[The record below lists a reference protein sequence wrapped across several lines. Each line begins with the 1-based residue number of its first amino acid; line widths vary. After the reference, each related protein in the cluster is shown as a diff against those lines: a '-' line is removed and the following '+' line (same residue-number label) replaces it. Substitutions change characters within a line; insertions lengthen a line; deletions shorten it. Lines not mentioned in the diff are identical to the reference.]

1 MRFLLTPR
9 WLAGL
14 ALAVAFALVCVS
26 LGLWQWDRRTAR
38 HAANMLITENYGQP
52 AVDPASLLPPSGELL
67 PTADEWRPVEATGR
81 YLPEGTVL
89 LRQRPLDGTNG
100 FHVLVP
106 LLLDGSTTTAEGTTG
121 DGPARALLVD
131 RGFLPSGDDAGAV
144 DVPPP
149 PAGEVTTVVHLRP
162 AEEPYGQAPAGQTR
176 TIDTAGLAGRA
187 PTSGALD
194 AAGAQLVGGA
204 YGVLAEE
211 VPAAST
217 APQLLPAPPV
227 DEGPHLSYAFQ
238 WWVFAAGGFVGY
250 GVVARRHA
258 ADLRAE
264 AAGPGA
270 VTGDGPDPDER
281 PGPRDGA
288 DPARRRRAPRRPSA
302 EEEEDALVDAAERD
316 ELVRGAGER
325 SALEDGAAGR
335 R

>member
-9 WLAGL
+9 WLGGL
-14 ALAVAFALVCVS
+14 AVAVAFALVCVS

-38 HAANMLITENYGQP
+38 HEANMLITANYGQP
-52 AVDPASLLPPSGELL
+52 PVDVGSLLPPAGSLL

-106 LLLDGSTTTAEGTTG
+106 LVLDDAGAPGAG
-121 DGPARALLVD
+121 RALLVD

-149 PAGEVTTVVHLRP
+149 PSGVVTTVVHLRP
-162 AEEPYGQAPAGQTR
+162 AEEPYGRAPAGQTR
-176 TIDTAGLAGRA
+176 TIDPGGLAERS
-187 PTSGALD
+187 PTSGAL
-194 AAGAQLVGGA
+194 AAADAQLVDGA
-204 YGVLAEE
+204 YGVLAQES
-211 VPAAST
+211 PATSAS
-217 APQLLPAPPV
+217 PRLLPAPPV

-258 ADLRAE
+258 ADLRA
-264 AAGPGA
+264 
-270 VTGDGPDPDER
+270 
-281 PGPRDGA
+281 
-288 DPARRRRAPRRPSA
+288 
-302 EEEEDALVDAAERD
+302 DAADRKS
-316 ELVRGAGER
+316 VV
-325 SALEDGAAGR
+325 
-335 R
+335 